1 MNRIHR
7 GKRQRPKRQ
16 GGPKRKPGKKNSG
29 GRRSRRQTK
38 RRAAGAKS
46 NLPICFQ
53 ASRRAADSPR
63 RARPDNERT
72 FGKKNLHG
80 RNRCDHVFSLAVTGP
95 VCLRGEPCGQHR
107 LGLQHRSQDRGPN
120 GCPRLALRNGGR
132 CSSGGPNGPVRL
144 RDTVDA
150 VAARLKVHLGNGP
163 ASLVPQIE
171 ARARYRRVCLK
182 DRRDERQIRPATSP
196 PFAAFA
202 MLTPSSTQIGLMYV
216 CRSNADK
223 AKLVRPESCRQ

>member
-29 GRRSRRQTK
+29 GRRSRRQT
-38 RRAAGAKS
+38 
-46 NLPICFQ
+46 N
-53 ASRRAADSPR
+53 
-63 RARPDNERT
+63 
-72 FGKKNLHG
+72 
-80 RNRCDHVFSLAVTGP
+80 
-95 VCLRGEPCGQHR
+95 R

-202 MLTPSSTQIGLMYV
+202 MLTPSSTQIGLVYV